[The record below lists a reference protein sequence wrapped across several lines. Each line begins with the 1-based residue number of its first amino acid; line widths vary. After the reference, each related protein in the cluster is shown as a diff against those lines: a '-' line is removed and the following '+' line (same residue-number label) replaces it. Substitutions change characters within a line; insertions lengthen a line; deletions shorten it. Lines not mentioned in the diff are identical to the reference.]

1 MENFWITFIISIVF
15 FFCLFLIL
23 RELFCWYWKINERIT
38 LQTETNNLLKDLINV
53 LSNNTETYILNN
65 PLKTDNFTIDDI
77 DLKRFDNFIIAKND
91 FINDLNWESAIK
103 ECSNLGLGWRLPT
116 FDELKIIYLHKK
128 EISGIKN
135 TTYISS
141 TEIENMAYTLNF
153 ENGYERLNNK
163 DYLFTV
169 RAVKTVK

>member
-77 DLKRFDNFIIAKND
+77 DLKRFDNF
-91 FINDLNWESAIK
+91 AI
-103 ECSNLGLGWRLPT
+103 R
-116 FDELKIIYLHKK
+116 FH
-128 EISGIKN
+128 
-135 TTYISS
+135 
-141 TEIENMAYTLNF
+141 
-153 ENGYERLNNK
+153 
-163 DYLFTV
+163 
-169 RAVKTVK
+169 